1 MMDLYHLLLQSII
14 IPLAFSAAVPLLRDE
29 AGERAGWIALI
40 PLAYSLGCLIVPSA
54 IAYSFGEPVLASYAW
69 GGPLGDA
76 ILLLDGVSGPIAL
89 TIAAASILVCVY
101 SIGYMRG
108 ARSLGSY
115 YALYLLFAS
124 GMLGTV
130 LSANLALFFLFFE
143 LMLIASWLL
152 IAVWGSEN
160 RARASLKYFI
170 YTEAGALLLLAGI
183 AMAYSTTGTLSVL
196 ELQARSAALARW
208 ELLLIASLMLVG
220 LLVKM
225 AIFPFHS
232 WLPDA
237 YVEAPMPLTAIFST
251 MTGIGGY
258 AALRILY
265 TCFPQIL
272 GERGLTITL
281 SILAL
286 VTIVYAGYLALAQTR
301 LKRLL
306 AYSSISQMGYLL
318 FGLSSASILGLAGA
332 ILIYV
337 AHSIAKALLF
347 MVSGVFSKCIGTDD
361 LGELGVIAGK
371 LKVAS
376 TAFVIGFLSL
386 MGFPPLLGF
395 WGELY
400 VFAGSIYGS
409 ISSSVDV
416 PRLII
421 TMLVIIFA
429 ILTAGYGLWTIR
441 RSLFGERSEMVEG
454 AEPEP
459 PILLAPIAASML
471 LLIILGI
478 QPSLITMLLGAL
490 S

>member
-1 MMDLYHLLLQSII
+1 M
-14 IPLAFSAAVPLLRDE
+14 AF
-29 AGERAGWIALI
+29 
-40 PLAYSLGCLIVPSA
+40 
-54 IAYSFGEPVLASYAW
+54 
-69 GGPLGDA
+69 
-76 ILLLDGVSGPIAL
+76 
-89 TIAAASILVCVY
+89 
-101 SIGYMRG
+101 
-108 ARSLGSY
+108 
-115 YALYLLFAS
+115 
-124 GMLGTV
+124 
-130 LSANLALFFLFFE
+130 
-143 LMLIASWLL
+143 
-152 IAVWGSEN
+152 
-160 RARASLKYFI
+160 
-170 YTEAGALLLLAGI
+170 
-183 AMAYSTTGTLSVL
+183 STTGTLSVL

-361 LGELGVIAGK
+361 LGELGGIAGK

-409 ISSSVDV
+409 ISSSIDV